1 MLIGKESLLEALS
14 EALSMEKGTKEFYDY
29 ASHKALSDKT
39 RESFEKLRD
48 WEDSHMHYLLY
59 LYQALS
65 DDRDMITYEEYLEK
79 LPAYE
84 IESGI
89 SIKTAKELF
98 EKRDFI
104 DDTESIRLAL
114 EIEGKAF
121 NLYREFS
128 QKATDNN
135 AKVVFQHMKEQEA
148 KHINELK
155 NLKMMVG

>member
-1 MLIGKESLLEALS
+1 MLTGKESLLEALS
-14 EALSMEKGTKEFYDY
+14 EALSMEKGTREFYDY
-29 ASHKALSDKT
+29 ASQKAIYDKT
-39 RESFEKLRD
+39 RETFEKLRD

-65 DDRDMITYEEYLEK
+65 DERDMITYEEYLEK
-79 LPAYE
+79 LPAHE

-89 SIKTAKELF
+89 SIKTARELF

-104 DDTESIRLAL
+104 DDTEAIRLAL

-128 QKATDNN
+128 EDATDSN
-135 AKVVFQHMKEQEA
+135 AQVVFQHMKEQEA
-148 KHINELK
+148 QHINELK

>member
-1 MLIGKESLLEALS
+1 MLTGKESLLEALS
-14 EALSMEKGTKEFYDY
+14 EAISMEKGTKEFYDY
-29 ASHKALSDKT
+29 ASQKAISDRT
-39 RESFEKLRD
+39 REIFEKLRD

-59 LYQALS
+59 LYQSLS
-65 DDRDMITYEEYLEK
+65 DDRDMITYEEYLKK
-79 LPAYE
+79 LPAHE

-98 EKRDFI
+98 EKKDFI
-104 DDTESIRLAL
+104 DDTESIRFAL

-128 QKATDNN
+128 KNATDNN
-135 AKVVFQHMKEQEA
+135 ARVVFQHMKEQEA